1 MSSTRNGRAPTR
13 RERRRARERAIVATT
28 RALIDERGRRDV
40 AVDEIA
46 RAARVNKALIYRS
59 FDSKEEIFV
68 LTVVDYLAE
77 LEARGGG
84 LPGTADPVAA
94 LRQVCER
101 YVGFCLDYPA
111 FLDCGLALMQR
122 PAGELR
128 ELVSGAVLFR
138 LGRAMATI
146 LGPLERILEA
156 GAERGVFAIEDPDF
170 TANRL
175 YATARSAQRERRPP
189 PRCREVTPRQ
199 LRAWQTVPPRHRAP
213 PGGPRPAPQATRL
226 AAGVPAGGICV
237 RRSSPQSSLK
247 PSAVTTG
254 SRAREPPEIIKA
266 W

>member
-1 MSSTRNGRAPTR
+1 VPSVRNGRGPTR

-46 RAARVNKALIYRS
+46 RAARMNKALIYRS

-77 LEARGGG
+77 LEARGAG

-122 PAGELR
+122 PASELH

-138 LGRAMATI
+138 LGRAIAAT
-146 LGPLERILEA
+146 LGPLERILAA
-156 GAERGVFAIEDPDF
+156 GAERGVFAIDDPVF
-170 TANRL
+170 MANRL
-175 YATARSAQRERRPP
+175 YAQVLGSMHLARIGVGVRESASGVAETFDLVPERVCEACVQDALALARITD
-189 PRCREVTPRQ
+189 RTP
-199 LRAWQTVPPRHRAP
+199 
-213 PGGPRPAPQATRL
+213 
-226 AAGVPAGGICV
+226 I
-237 RRSSPQSSLK
+237 
-247 PSAVTTG
+247 
-254 SRAREPPEIIKA
+254 
-266 W
+266 

>member
-77 LEARGGG
+77 LEARGAG

-175 YATARSAQRERRPP
+175 YAQVLGSMHLARVGVGVRESTPGVAEIFELDPERV
-189 PRCREVTPRQ
+189 REACVQDALALARITEG
-199 LRAWQTVPPRHRAP
+199 AP
-213 PGGPRPAPQATRL
+213 A
-226 AAGVPAGGICV
+226 
-237 RRSSPQSSLK
+237 
-247 PSAVTTG
+247 
-254 SRAREPPEIIKA
+254 
-266 W
+266 

>member
-1 MSSTRNGRAPTR
+1 MSPTQNGRAPTR

-77 LEARGGG
+77 LEARGAG

-94 LRQVCER
+94 LRQACER

-146 LGPLERILEA
+146 LGPLERILAA
-156 GAERGVFAIEDPDF
+156 GAKRGVFAIEDPDF
-170 TANRL
+170 MANRL
-175 YATARSAQRERRPP
+175 YAQVLGSMHLARVGVGVRESAPGVAETFDLNPERVRE
-189 PRCREVTPRQ
+189 
-199 LRAWQTVPPRHRAP
+199 A
-213 PGGPRPAPQATRL
+213 
-226 AAGVPAGGICV
+226 CV
-237 RRSSPQSSLK
+237 RDAL
-247 PSAVTTG
+247 AL
-254 SRAREPPEIIKA
+254 ARITEGAPA
-266 W
+266 